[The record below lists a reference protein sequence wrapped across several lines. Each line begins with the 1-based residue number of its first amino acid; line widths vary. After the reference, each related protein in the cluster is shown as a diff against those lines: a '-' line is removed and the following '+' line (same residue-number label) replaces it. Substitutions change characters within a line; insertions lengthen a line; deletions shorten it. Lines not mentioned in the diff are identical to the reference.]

1 MTPEAVLAAAER
13 LAGVAHRTP
22 VLTSRTLDEWLANGV
37 HAPTRSDTEGHS
49 SAPAPPPPPGVG
61 ELLKS

>member
-22 VLTSRTLDEWLANGV
+22 VLTSRTLDEWLAVGV
-37 HAPTRSDTEGHS
+37 HAPTRSDTEGPS
-49 SAPAPPPPPGVG
+49 SVPTHPPAPPDAP
-61 ELLKS
+61 L